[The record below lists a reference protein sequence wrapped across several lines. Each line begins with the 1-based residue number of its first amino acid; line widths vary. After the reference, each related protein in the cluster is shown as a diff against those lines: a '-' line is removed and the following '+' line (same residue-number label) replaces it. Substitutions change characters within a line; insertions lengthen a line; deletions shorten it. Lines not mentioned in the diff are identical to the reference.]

1 MALHPLQLLA
11 AFVACCV
18 VLAVAHVVKWGFRC
32 PSKRFSLHA
41 MMIVVTI
48 LTVAG
53 GMAAAFL
60 R

>member
-11 AFVACCV
+11 VFVACRV
-18 VLAVAHVVKWGFRC
+18 VLAVAQAVKRGFPR
-32 PSKRFSLHA
+32 PSKRFSLRA

-53 GMAAAFL
+53 EWPQLFCG
-60 R
+60 